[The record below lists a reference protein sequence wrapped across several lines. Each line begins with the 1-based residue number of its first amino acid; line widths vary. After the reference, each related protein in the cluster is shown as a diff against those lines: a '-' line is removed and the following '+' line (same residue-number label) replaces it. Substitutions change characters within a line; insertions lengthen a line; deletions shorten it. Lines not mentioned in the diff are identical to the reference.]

1 MQIMTSIRTMAVLA
15 FLSLPFVSCSSSEA
29 LHPVEGTVLLNGEP
43 LGGAVVAFHPEGN
56 ADVRV
61 EYPIGSTKLDGTFTL
76 TTGQKPGARAGKY
89 LVTIMCPVSAKTK
102 GGGMSMA
109 SQFDTEDRLSGAY
122 SDLSKSQLRAEI
134 KPGPN
139 QLEPFKLK

>member
-1 MQIMTSIRTMAVLA
+1 
-15 FLSLPFVSCSSSEA
+15 
-29 LHPVEGTVLLNGEP
+29 
-43 LGGAVVAFHPEGN
+43 
-56 ADVRV
+56 
-61 EYPIGSTKLDGTFTL
+61 
-76 TTGQKPGARAGKY
+76 
-89 LVTIMCPVSAKTK
+89 
-102 GGGMSMA
+102 MSMA